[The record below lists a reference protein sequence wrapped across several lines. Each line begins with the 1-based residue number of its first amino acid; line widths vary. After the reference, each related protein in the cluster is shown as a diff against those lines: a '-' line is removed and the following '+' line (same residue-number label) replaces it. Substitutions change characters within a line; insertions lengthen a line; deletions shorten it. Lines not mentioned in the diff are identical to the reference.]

1 MNKMRRST
9 ITILG
14 IILAILLFTDIARG
28 QEIITL
34 DQAISVS
41 LENNIKLKRARND
54 ALIAKSNKFQA
65 LITIT
70 FWELFLIIMPQGRFQ
85 LRQILQHQGS
95 I

>member
-14 IILAILLFTDIARG
+14 IILAILLFTDLARG

-54 ALIAKSNKFQA
+54 ALIAKYNKFQA

-70 FWELFLIIMPQGRFQ
+70 FWERFLIIMPQGRFQ